1 MSSRSKKIV
10 GGIVGFAVTFIAGV
24 AVAAILLSTTI
35 TGNATIR
42 TAPGEPTPDPV
53 TSRSVSAS
61 GTHTG
66 GLDCRQVGVS
76 ADWSTLTFKPVLT
89 RPAGGQTGNESC
101 TVTMKV
107 RNTGTSTLTVDG
119 SSGFTAPAGWRVGGI
134 SGDAVTGPI
143 APGQVKSATVTL
155 TATPAAEEG
164 EFSGKLVYKG

>member
-42 TAPGEPTPDPV
+42 NAPGEPTPDPV

-61 GTHTG
+61 GTNTG
-66 GLDCRQVGVS
+66 ALDCRQVGVS
-76 ADWSTLTFKPVLT
+76 ADSSTLTFKPVLT

-107 RNTGTSTLTVDG
+107 RNTGTTTLTVDA
-119 SSGFTAPAGWRVGGI
+119 SSGFTAPAGWTVGGI

-143 APGQVKSATVTL
+143 APGQVKDAKVTV
-155 TATPAAEEG
+155 TATPAAEAG
-164 EFSGKLVYKG
+164 DFSGKLVYRG